1 MLVHDTLPKKNT
13 HAVVK
18 NKSFH
23 QRDFPSP
30 SKDAIAPRTAT
41 QPSPLKRHQRRTPN
55 KNNNISSVQ
64 PSQSIQYPLWLKGFI
79 FLNHGSSLLC
89 YLSVAVALVLYGMTV
104 YAPKQWTNKYN
115 QLQHLQKQ
123 ERQFTFTD
131 EVLKDTLAESAQQ
144 AGSGFVNPEQS
155 KPPIFLPKTNP
166 QPITSQPLN
175 PPEIKKVEPISPVAY

>member
-13 HAVVK
+13 RTFVK
-18 NKSFH
+18 NKSLNP
-23 QRDFPSP
+23 RDYPLSSNPSP
-30 SKDAIAPRTAT
+30 PT
-41 QPSPLKRHQRRTPN
+41 QTRLNRQNRRYQTKANSSPQFCQT
-55 KNNNISSVQ
+55 VE
-64 PSQSIQYPLWLKGFI
+64 YPFWLKSLI
-79 FLNHGSSLLC
+79 FLNHGSSLIC
-89 YLSVAVALVLYGMTV
+89 YISVAIALVLYGMTV

-131 EVLKDTLAESAQQ
+131 EVLKDTLAESAEH

-155 KPPIFLPKTNP
+155 KPPIFLPNSKT
-166 QPITSQPLN
+166 QPINLHPIA